1 MSKRIFALFTAL
13 IIAVISF
20 GTSTA
25 YGQMTYGVVVDERNV
40 FTSDEE
46 TELNQLLQSTSLKID
61 MNVAV
66 LIVDVIRTDEQQT
79 CDEFL
84 NTYFGSDSDSIMLMI
99 AEEGTGYSDWVSYT
113 NRARTVF
120 KPQLDHIFDAV
131 YYGLDSGSS
140 TNYYAAVEQF
150 CSYLVKNKDGYVG
163 DVTGG
168 ISYQTCLEDYQ
179 NALSSSEKSELLG
192 EMQSTADKIGAN
204 IGVVLTNG
212 IGSGNERQ
220 YTDDFLDD
228 RFGYDSS
235 SIVLMLVRAGTGEQD
250 WISCSNHANDI
261 YGSRTDRIFDA
272 VYDGLDSGGGDNYPA
287 AIRKFCTYLE
297 DHPLAY
303 SGDSSLDDGISFHV
317 SMGNLIGVGIALAIA
332 LMVVNGMA
340 AGYKKKNPVSAR
352 AYIESNMTKFTMR
365 RDMFIR
371 EYTTSH
377 RVSSSSSGGSHGGG
391 HSGGGG
397 HSRSGGHGGGGGRHR

>member
-1 MSKRIFALFTAL
+1 MNKKIFALFTAL
-13 IIAVISF
+13 VIAVISF
-20 GTSTA
+20 GTFTA
-25 YGQMTYGVVVDERNV
+25 CAQVTRGVLADERNV

-46 TELNQLLQSTSLKID
+46 DELYQLLQSTAGKID
-61 MNVAV
+61 MSVGV
-66 LIVDVIRTDEQQT
+66 LFADNIETDEQQT
-79 CDEFL
+79 CDEFMS
-84 NTYFGSDSDSIMLMI
+84 TYFEADEDAIMLMI
-99 AEEGTGYSDWVSYT
+99 AEEGSGYSDWVSYS

-150 CSYLVKNKDGYVG
+150 CNYLVKNQNGYVG

-168 ISYQTCLEDYQ
+168 ISYQTRLEDYQ
-179 NALSSSEKSELLG
+179 DALSSSEESELLSV
-192 EMQSTADKIGAN
+192 MQSTADNIGAN
-204 IGVVLTNG
+204 VGVVLTNG
-212 IGSGNERQ
+212 IGSGNEER
-220 YTDDFLDD
+220 YTDDFLSDS
-228 RFGYDSS
+228 FGYDSS

-250 WISCSNHANDI
+250 WISCSNHAYDI
-261 YGSRTDRIFDA
+261 YGRKIDSIFDA

-297 DHPLAY
+297 NHQLAY
-303 SGDSSLDDGISFHV
+303 AGDSSDDGVSF
-317 SMGNLIGVGIALAIA
+317 SLNIGNLAGVILALIIAVS
-332 LMVVNGMA
+332 VVNGMS
-340 AGYKKKNPVSAR
+340 AGYKKKAPVSAR
-352 AYIESNMTKFTMR
+352 AYIEGSMTKITER
-365 RDMFIR
+365 KDMFLR

-377 RVSSSSSGGSHGGG
+377 RISSSSSGGSHGGG